1 MTKENPARRDR
12 LYLEED
18 ADLSI
23 IQNRLIASIGYGSQ
37 GHAQAQNLRDAGL
50 QVIVGNREDRYA
62 DTARSDGFE
71 VVPIAQAVKRAD
83 ILLMLVPDELQMS
96 IYHAEIEPHLREGQ
110 VLDFASGYA
119 MHFGLFQPP
128 ANIDIVLSVPASLG
142 EVLRERYVRGE
153 GVFGHFGVHQNYS
166 GQARQ
171 IAMSLA
177 KGMGLL
183 RFGSCECTFG
193 EEVGVNLFAETA
205 GLGAIMKYL
214 LTAYEVLVEAGYSAE
229 SAYSE
234 TFYELQFFAEYLC
247 KSKLGDTQFGS
258 STSTYLILRRS
269 GEVVDDHVR
278 QQMRAMLK
286 RIESG
291 ELVRDWN
298 LEQTAGSPVLHQLKR
313 EIAEHPIRDVEALF
327 LERKEKTGW

>member
-1 MTKENPARRDR
+1 
-12 LYLEED
+12 
-18 ADLSI
+18 
-23 IQNRLIASIGYGSQ
+23 
-37 GHAQAQNLRDAGL
+37 
-50 QVIVGNREDRYA
+50 
-62 DTARSDGFE
+62 
-71 VVPIAQAVKRAD
+71 
-83 ILLMLVPDELQMS
+83 MLVPDELQMT
-96 IYHAEIEPHLREGQ
+96 IYHAEIEPHLREG
-110 VLDFASGYA
+110 YA
-119 MHFGLFQPP
+119 MHFGLFTPP
-128 ANIDIVLSVPASLG
+128 ENIDIVLSVPASLG
-142 EVLRERYVRGE
+142 EVLRERCVRGE
-153 GVFGHFGVHQNYS
+153 GVFGHFGVHQDYS
-166 GQARQ
+166 GHARQ
-171 IAMSLA
+171 IAMALA

-193 EEVGVNLFAETA
+193 EEVAVNLFAETA

-258 STSTYLILRRS
+258 PTSTYLILRRS

-278 QQMRAMLK
+278 EQMRAMLK

-298 LEQTAGSPVLHQLKR
+298 LEQTAGTPVFNQLKR
-313 EIAEHPIRDVEALF
+313 EIAEHPIREVEALF